1 MNVNLNQ
8 DVQTLDACLKS
19 INNFGSTT
27 YQNICTGEMSVVAWG
42 GMDWVL
48 GGFLIV
54 VLFLLFA
61 MIIFLIVVLKN
72 N

>member
-42 GMDWVL
+42 GFDWIL
-48 GGFLIV
+48 GGFLV
-54 VLFLLFA
+54 VMFVLLIGMIGFL
-61 MIIFLIVVLKN
+61 VVVMKN
-72 N
+72 A